1 MADQAVIVCPDNNV
15 DDKVV
20 VIRIM
25 SVPNEEDVDVES
37 RKDGHGEGEEEE
49 EDVADAMVQLVRCRL
64 SLHAFLAKE
73 SRYHCELPVD
83 RYTDTLIETSL
94 IRVLKN
100 DIV

>member
-20 VIRIM
+20 VIRII

-49 EDVADAMVQLVRCRL
+49 EDVADPMVQLVHCRL
-64 SLHAFLAKE
+64 TLHAFLAI
-73 SRYHCELPVD
+73 RYL
-83 RYTDTLIETSL
+83 
-94 IRVLKN
+94 
-100 DIV
+100 